1 MMKLHRSDS
10 LDEILEKINMQ
21 GDSERI
27 AGNKYDNS
35 ANVISKVSLKLTDLN
50 KELEYSTQVK
60 ERKLV
65 QTSVK

>member
-1 MMKLHRSDS
+1 
-10 LDEILEKINMQ
+10 MQ

>member
-10 LDEILEKINMQ
+10 LDEILEKINTQ
-21 GDSERI
+21 GDSERL

-35 ANVISKVSLKLTDLN
+35 SNVISKLSLKLTDLN

-65 QTSVK
+65 

>member
-10 LDEILEKINMQ
+10 LDEILEKINLQ

-27 AGNKYDNS
+27 AGTKYDNS

-50 KELEYSTQVK
+50 KELEYST
-60 ERKLV
+60 
-65 QTSVK
+65 